1 MPPAFR
7 AFLALLTSAL
17 LLSTPALPFDTPL
30 SDQAVREAYF
40 LGQRTD
46 QKIVDFFS
54 GYTRHLPFPKAG
66 PYVSE
71 IQLLTP
77 YAQVVE
83 LSHQNTAGYSAQ
95 QAWKDYQDRATSFAF
110 GSALNSHLPTRRSL
124 PSKRANARP
133 KATGS
138 LRALWIFGRIMT
150 STMSSARGK
159 RPSNPTPSMAN
170 LSIPRTAPLSAR
182 TSGLLIPP
190 KKWTPSKPRLRF
202 PPRASSTLSAA
213 SISPLCVDFRRLSDH
228 L

>member
-83 LSHQNTAGYSAQ
+83 LSHQNKIG
-95 QAWKDYQDRATSFAF
+95 
-110 GSALNSHLPTRRSL
+110 
-124 PSKRANARP
+124 
-133 KATGS
+133 
-138 LRALWIFGRIMT
+138 
-150 STMSSARGK
+150 
-159 RPSNPTPSMAN
+159 
-170 LSIPRTAPLSAR
+170 
-182 TSGLLIPP
+182 
-190 KKWTPSKPRLRF
+190 
-202 PPRASSTLSAA
+202 RAS
-213 SISPLCVDFRRLSDH
+213 CRERV
-228 L
+228 

>member
-71 IQLLTP
+71 IQ
-77 YAQVVE
+77 
-83 LSHQNTAGYSAQ
+83 
-95 QAWKDYQDRATSFAF
+95 DRKSTR
-110 GSALNSHLPTRRSL
+110 LNSSHTVISYAVFCL
-124 PSKRANARP
+124 
-133 KATGS
+133 
-138 LRALWIFGRIMT
+138 
-150 STMSSARGK
+150 
-159 RPSNPTPSMAN
+159 
-170 LSIPRTAPLSAR
+170 
-182 TSGLLIPP
+182 
-190 KKWTPSKPRLRF
+190 KKKNKE
-202 PPRASSTLSAA
+202 
-213 SISPLCVDFRRLSDH
+213 
-228 L
+228 

>member
-95 QAWKDYQDRATSFAF
+95 QAWKDYQDRGDLIRVRVRIEFT
-110 GSALNSHLPTRRSL
+110 PTYTAVASQQK
-124 PSKRANARP
+124 SKRSTEGDRFTPRALDFWKDNDFDYVLREGEKTIEPNSVDGQPIYSEDGAFVGAYVWLTYP
-133 KATGS
+133 AEEVDSVKTEVEVFAPGEQHVVSSFDLSS
-138 LRALWIFGRIMT
+138 LR
-150 STMSSARGK
+150 
-159 RPSNPTPSMAN
+159 
-170 LSIPRTAPLSAR
+170 
-182 TSGLLIPP
+182 
-190 KKWTPSKPRLRF
+190 
-202 PPRASSTLSAA
+202 
-213 SISPLCVDFRRLSDH
+213 
-228 L
+228 